1 MKIYT
6 KTGDKGETSLFNGE
20 RRSKDD
26 IRIEAYGT
34 VDELNATIGLLIS
47 KINDNSVVNLLIETQ
62 KNLFDLGSM
71 LANPN
76 SPSKAS
82 LKDTDIEA
90 LEQAI
95 DNMNESLPELKTF
108 VLPGGNEVSSIAHIA
123 RTVCR
128 RAERR
133 TISLSAQAE
142 IEAVSI
148 RYLNRLS
155 DYFFVLSRK
164 LVYDNGSKEI
174 QWLP

>member
-6 KTGDKGETSLFNGE
+6 KTGDGGETSLFNGE

-26 IRIEAYGT
+26 IRIEAYGS
-34 VDELNATIGLLIS
+34 VDELNTFVGLLNS
-47 KINDNSVVNLLIETQ
+47 KVGEDDLSKFLIEIQ
-62 KNLFDLGSM
+62 KNLFDLGAM

-76 SPSKAS
+76 QDSKAS
-82 LKDTDIEA
+82 IKEQDITD
-90 LEQAI
+90 LEDNI
-95 DNMNESLPELKTF
+95 DNMNVNLPELRTF
-108 VLPGGNEVSSIAHIA
+108 VLPGSNEHSSLAHVC

-133 TISLSAQAE
+133 AISLSKVA
-142 IEAVSI
+142 SI
-148 RYLNRLS
+148 DPKTIKYLNRLS

-164 LVYDNGSKEI
+164 LVYDQGSTEI

>member
-6 KTGDKGETSLFNGE
+6 KTGDEGKTSLFNGE

-26 IRIEAYGT
+26 IRIEAYGS
-34 VDELNATIGLLIS
+34 VDELNTFIGLLSS
-47 KINDNSVVNLLIETQ
+47 KIREQSLQSFLIEIQ

-76 SPSKAS
+76 QDSKAV
-82 LKDTDIEA
+82 LKEEDIKV
-90 LEQAI
+90 LEDEM
-95 DNMNESLPELKTF
+95 DNMNVKLPELRSF
-108 VLPGGNEVSSIAHIA
+108 VLPGSNELSSLSHVC

-133 TISLSAQAE
+133 TISLAKEAE
-142 IEAVSI
+142 IDPKTI
-148 RYLNRLS
+148 KYLNRLS

-164 LVYDNGSKEI
+164 LVYDQGNTEI

>member
-6 KTGDKGETSLFNGE
+6 KTGDEGQTSLFNGE

-26 IRIEAYGT
+26 IRIEAYGS
-34 VDELNATIGLLIS
+34 VDELNSFLGLLNS
-47 KINDNSVVNLLIETQ
+47 KIEEIIVSEFLVEIQ

-76 SPSKAS
+76 HNSKAII
-82 LKDTDIEA
+82 KEEDIKE
-90 LEQAI
+90 LEDEM
-95 DNMNESLPELKTF
+95 DNMNESLPELRSF
-108 VLPGGNEVSSIAHIA
+108 ILPGSSEVSSLAHVC

-133 TISLSAQAE
+133 TITLQKAAD
-142 IEAVSI
+142 IDPKTVK
-148 RYLNRLS
+148 YLNRLS

-164 LVYDNGSKEI
+164 LVYDHGNTEI